1 MAKLDFLLIQY
12 ENGPGYQITFI
23 KQTDDGKLKY
33 RCHQFNYVDSDSD
46 EWIYT
51 DIDAESWTNKLERL
65 LMSWKPDYVDLSVID
80 GWRYRIDCRIDDS
93 YAQCFDMCNML
104 PKNFDKFNDLIRML
118 KKDF

>member
-23 KQTDDGKLKY
+23 KQTEDGKLKY
-33 RCHQFNYVDSDSD
+33 RCHQFEYVDSGAD

-51 DIDAESWTNKLERL
+51 DIDAESWTNKLKRL

-93 YAQCFDMCNML
+93 YAQCFDMFNML

>member
-23 KQTDDGKLKY
+23 KQTEDGKLKY
-33 RCHQFNYVDSDSD
+33 RCHQFEFLDSGAD

-51 DIDAESWTNKLERL
+51 DIDAESWTNKLKRL
-65 LMSWKPDYVDLSVID
+65 LNSWNSEYNAWLID
-80 GWRYRIDCRIDDS
+80 GWRYRIDCKIDGS

-104 PKNFDKFNDLIRML
+104 PKNFDKFRKLIRML